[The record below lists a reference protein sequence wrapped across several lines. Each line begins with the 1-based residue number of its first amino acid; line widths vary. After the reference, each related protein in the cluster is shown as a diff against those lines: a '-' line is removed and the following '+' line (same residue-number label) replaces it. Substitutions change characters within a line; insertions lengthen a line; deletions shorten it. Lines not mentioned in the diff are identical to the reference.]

1 MFFAVLL
8 ILQFSWKRCKF
19 IFYPMYFCLK
29 LQTDE
34 WLPAFAFSCMLHSPF
49 TRDRLAMKMEFKF
62 FFNMTFKIMTIL
74 KKKYYCADH
83 ILRQSNRVLEA
94 NPKYYNDD
102 FLYKACSYIGGALYT
117 MCPLQ
122 VRTLASC
129 DRDEDDALL
138 NACIA

>member
-1 MFFAVLL
+1 
-8 ILQFSWKRCKF
+8 
-19 IFYPMYFCLK
+19 
-29 LQTDE
+29 
-34 WLPAFAFSCMLHSPF
+34 
-49 TRDRLAMKMEFKF
+49 
-62 FFNMTFKIMTIL
+62 MTIL